1 METLDIDFE
10 EFIYQKE
17 INIGFF
23 NYDDAQFREMIDKL
37 SQSSF
42 SKKFILSRNILYFN
56 EYTRA
61 VFEEKQ
67 ELKNVIIEEDD
78 DEIEKENDKNKF
90 HININ
95 NCKIV
100 KKMDEVYGNLIK
112 EKLDYYFI
120 FNGEMIDKKFM
131 DEICEYSKQNYIL
144 FNLGKNINDE
154 IILSDKY
161 LQNQYDYFEI
171 NKDDVTKYDN
181 KSNIL
186 IFTDFLL
193 DLKTKF
199 DMFKIFQKYSIEKSI
214 ISFKDYLYNFNK
226 YNKIKE
232 ENKLVELF
240 NKFEKLSFNNDYAD
254 VTIILLQIMTTN
266 KNILNKNFTFN
277 AKTLHCGFCS
287 NKINE
292 CEFDNDSKCF
302 LCYRCKFTKDNY
314 PKNFT

>member
-23 NYDDAQFREMIDKL
+23 NYDDAQFREMIDNL

-67 ELKNVIIEEDD
+67 ELKNIIIEEDD
-78 DEIEKENDKNKF
+78 DELEKENDKNKF

-100 KKMDEVYGNLIK
+100 KKMDEVYGNFIK
-112 EKLDYYFI
+112 EKLDFYFI
-120 FNGEMIDKKFM
+120 FNGEIIDKKFM

-144 FNLGKNINDE
+144 FNLGKNINDD
-154 IILSDKY
+154 IIHSDKY
-161 LQNQYDYFEI
+161 LANQYDYFEI
-171 NKDDVTKYDN
+171 NKDDMEKYDN

-186 IFTDFLL
+186 I
-193 DLKTKF
+193 
-199 DMFKIFQKYSIEKSI
+199 IFY
-214 ISFKDYLYNFNK
+214 F
-226 YNKIKE
+226 
-232 ENKLVELF
+232 
-240 NKFEKLSFNNDYAD
+240 
-254 VTIILLQIMTTN
+254 
-266 KNILNKNFTFN
+266 
-277 AKTLHCGFCS
+277 
-287 NKINE
+287 
-292 CEFDNDSKCF
+292 
-302 LCYRCKFTKDNY
+302 
-314 PKNFT
+314 

>member
-23 NYDDAQFREMIDKL
+23 NYDDAQFREMIDNL

-67 ELKNVIIEEDD
+67 ELKNIIIEEDD
-78 DEIEKENDKNKF
+78 DELEKENDKNKF

-100 KKMDEVYGNLIK
+100 KKMDEVYGNFIK
-112 EKLDYYFI
+112 EKLDFYFI
-120 FNGEMIDKKFM
+120 FNGEIIDKKFM

-144 FNLGKNINDE
+144 FNLGKNINDD
-154 IILSDKY
+154 IIHSDKY
-161 LQNQYDYFEI
+161 LANQYDYFEI
-171 NKDDVTKYDN
+171 NKDDMEKYDN

-199 DMFKIFQKYSIEKSI
+199 DMYKIFQQYSIEKSI